1 MSAIKNVTVVGA
13 SGTLG
18 VPLVKA
24 LQESGFH
31 VTALSR
37 AGSPSSPPPGVE
49 VKKALK
55 AALTGQDALVSV
67 ITTTATGEQYPFIDA
82 AIAAGVKRIV
92 PSEFGINTRTVPH
105 PGLRAM
111 LQSKIKLVDYL
122 QEKSGENPDLTWT
135 GICNSFFFDSIKR
148 GSGFGFDLKTK
159 KATIIDSGDEP
170 FDVATLSFVAKAVA
184 AVLSAPEKTANQYL
198 TVSGTVTTQNELLAI
213 LREETGGDW
222 KTEKVAADKY
232 EETGNDKMARGTT
245 RPSGT
250 SCTSCSSATGRARP
264 SRPPAN
270 ELLGLER
277 EDTRTALKALLAGA
291 SF

>member
-13 SGTLG
+13 FGTLG

-24 LQESGFH
+24 LQEAGFH

-37 AGSPSSPPPGVE
+37 AGSPSTPPAGVE
-49 VKKALK
+49 VKKVDYASPEALQ
-55 AALTGQDALVSV
+55 AALAGQDALVSV
-67 ITTTATGEQYPFIDA
+67 ITTTATGEH
-82 AIAAGVKRIV
+82 
-92 PSEFGINTRTVPH
+92 EFGINTRTVPH
-105 PGLRAM
+105 PGLKAM

-122 QEKSGENPDLTWT
+122 QEKSRENPNLTWT

-170 FDVATLSFVAKAVA
+170 FDVATLSFVAKAVV
-184 AVLSAPEKTANQYL
+184 AVLSSPDKTANRYL
-198 TVSGTVTTQNELLAI
+198 AVSGTVTTQNQLLAI

-222 KTEKVAADKY
+222 TTENVAATKC
-232 EETGNDKMARGTT
+232 EEIGNEKMARGTT

-250 SCTSCSSATGRARP
+250 SCTSCSSATARARP
-264 SRPPAN
+264 SRPPPTSSSASRGRMP
-270 ELLGLER
+270 GLPSKLSWQVYR
-277 EDTRTALKALLAGA
+277 SRLRKVALL
-291 SF
+291 S